1 MASLAQLRALGL
13 SYDEVEG
20 AVRKGWLHRLHRG
33 VYAVGHRNTGPH
45 GKLAAALLACGPT
58 AFLSHRTAAAVWG
71 LRGLS
76 TRSIELTVP
85 GSTRRHPRLTV
96 HRTATLPE
104 PADLASR
111 SGLRASSVARLLIEL
126 AAAEKQ
132 SELDR
137 LIMQCVRK
145 RILDLEAIEAALAR
159 HARRPGVARLK
170 QALRAYRPH
179 RDRHSDLE
187 RAFDKLIAGT
197 VVPPPQTNVVID
209 GWELDCYW
217 PEAALVVEL
226 DGRDYHTA
234 VGDMEKD
241 KYKDSRLLLQGIRTM
256 RVTELRLELEP
267 HRVLADVIALT
278 T

>member
-1 MASLAQLRALGL
+1 LEQLLALGL
-13 SYDEVEG
+13 SHDEVHR
-20 AVRKGWLHRLHRG
+20 VVQRGWLHRLHRG
-33 VYAVGHRNTGPH
+33 VYAVGHPNIVPY
-45 GKLAAALLACGPT
+45 GKLVAALLACGPT

-76 TRSIELTVP
+76 TRSIEVTVP
-85 GSTRRHPRLTV
+85 GQTRCRPGLRV
-96 HRTATLPE
+96 HRTATPPD
-104 PADLASR
+104 PADLATR
-111 SGLRASSVARLLIEL
+111 NGLRVSSVARLLIEL
-126 AAAEKQ
+126 APVEKR

-137 LIMQCVRK
+137 LITQCVRK
-145 RILDLEAIEAALAR
+145 RILDLRAIEGALAR
-159 HARRPGVARLK
+159 HTRRPGVAKLK

-187 RAFDKLIAGT
+187 RTFDKLIKGT
-197 VVPPPQTNVVID
+197 AVPPPQTNIVLD

-217 PEAALVVEL
+217 PEAGLVVEL

-234 VGDMEKD
+234 VRDMEKD
-241 KYKDSRLLLQGIRTM
+241 KLKDSRLLLKGIRTM

-278 T
+278 A